1 MTTQPDWSEY
11 LTQMTHLL
19 DMELDAPRRK
29 ELERQFAR
37 IAAMAQPLMDY
48 PLGPREEIAGCIK
61 HDSSTL
67 HHCRSPACAARWRTE
82 RPGDRPPDAGR
93 YRPRESADQ
102 RLDRGHRP
110 AHAGGG
116 RQHRR
121 PAPGKAPPPPLAGI
135 PYAVKNLFDVAGHT
149 TLAGA
154 ELLSDRPPATS
165 DSWAVRQLHSA
176 GALLSGMLN
185 MDAYAYGFTTENSH
199 YGATR
204 NPHDLSRIAGGS
216 SGGSAAAVA
225 AGLVHFS
232 LGSDTNGSIRV
243 PASLCGIF
251 GLKPTFGRLSRSGSH
266 PFVASLDHIGPFA
279 RRVADLA
286 AVYDAL
292 QGRDPADDF
301 QADKASE
308 RTGNLL
314 ERGLEGLRCARLGG
328 YFTTWCDDDARAA
341 VDRVAHALGADSEL
355 QFADAAL
362 ARSAAFIISASEGGN
377 QYLTDLRHSPERFEP
392 HSRERLLAGAMIP
405 SAWYLQAQRFR
416 RHARQAMKSLFSQAD
431 VLIAPATPCSAT
443 PIGAEEMVIN
453 GQPLPVRASMGMLTQ
468 PISFLG
474 LPVVTVPLRTASGKP
489 IGLQLIAAPF
499 NEQACLRAARALEA
513 MGITDARVAES
524 AA

>member
-1 MTTQPDWSEY
+1 MKLPEMTIHEIQRALATG
-11 LTQMTHLL
+11 
-19 DMELDAPRRK
+19 ELSAK
-29 ELERQFAR
+29 
-37 IAAMAQPLMDY
+37 
-48 PLGPREEIAGCIK
+48 EIAR
-61 HDSSTL
+61 HTL
-67 HHCRSPACAARWRTE
+67 ENIARVNPQINAWTHVSGKRMLAEAENIDTLRREKKPLPA
-82 RPGDRPPDAGR
+82 
-93 YRPRESADQ
+93 
-102 RLDRGHRP
+102 
-110 AHAGGG
+110 
-116 RQHRR
+116 
-121 PAPGKAPPPPLAGI
+121 LAGV

-154 ELLSDRPPATS
+154 QLLSDRPAAVA

-199 YGATR
+199 YGATH

-225 AGLVHFS
+225 AGLVNFS

-279 RRVADLA
+279 RSVGDLA

-292 QGRDPADDF
+292 QGRDPSDGF

-308 RTGNLL
+308 RTANLL
-314 ERGLEGLRCARLGG
+314 PRGLDGLRCAALGG

-341 VDRVAHALGADSEL
+341 VASVAHALEGHEEL
-355 QFADAAL
+355 IFPEAEL
-362 ARSAAFIISASEGGN
+362 ARSAAFIISAAEGGN
-377 QYLTDLRHSPERFEP
+377 QYLPALRSQPERFEP
-392 HSRERLLAGAMIP
+392 NSRERLLAGAMIP

-416 RHARQAMKSLFSQAD
+416 RYAQQAFKGLFTHAD

-443 PIGAEEMVIN
+443 LIGAQTMEIN
-453 GQPLPVRASMGMLTQ
+453 GQLLPIRASMGMLTQ

-474 LPVVTVPLRTASGKP
+474 LPVVTVPLRTANGQP

-499 NEQACLRAARALEA
+499 NEQACLRAARALEE
-513 MGITDARVAES
+513 MGITDARPVEI

>member
-1 MTTQPDWSEY
+1 MKLPEMTIHDIQRALASG
-11 LTQMTHLL
+11 
-19 DMELDAPRRK
+19 ELSAK
-29 ELERQFAR
+29 
-37 IAAMAQPLMDY
+37 
-48 PLGPREEIAGCIK
+48 EIAR
-61 HDSSTL
+61 HTL
-67 HHCRSPACAARWRTE
+67 ENIARVNPQINAWTHVSEKRMLAEAENIDTLRREKKPLPA
-82 RPGDRPPDAGR
+82 
-93 YRPRESADQ
+93 
-102 RLDRGHRP
+102 
-110 AHAGGG
+110 
-116 RQHRR
+116 
-121 PAPGKAPPPPLAGI
+121 LAGV

-154 ELLSDRPPATS
+154 QLLGDRPAAVA

-279 RRVADLA
+279 RCVSDLS

-292 QGRDPADDF
+292 QGRDPGDGF

-308 RTGNLL
+308 RTANLL
-314 ERGLEGLRCARLGG
+314 SRGLEGLRCATLGG
-328 YFTTWCDDDARAA
+328 YFTTWCDNDARAA
-341 VDRVAHALGADSEL
+341 VARVAGSLAAHEEL
-355 QFADAAL
+355 IFPEAEL
-362 ARSAAFIISASEGGN
+362 ARSAAFIISAAEGGN
-377 QYLTDLRHSPERFEP
+377 QYLPALRSVADRFE
-392 HSRERLLAGAMIP
+392 RNCGERLLAGAMFA

-416 RHARQAMKSLFSQAD
+416 RHAQQAFKALFAHAD

-443 PIGAEEMVIN
+443 LIGAQNMEIN
-453 GQPLPVRASMGMLTQ
+453 GQPLPIRASMGMLTQ

-474 LPVVTVPLRTASGKP
+474 LPVVTVPLRTASGQP

-499 NEQACLRAARALEA
+499 NEQACLRVARALEET
-513 MGITDARVAES
+513 GVTDARPVEI